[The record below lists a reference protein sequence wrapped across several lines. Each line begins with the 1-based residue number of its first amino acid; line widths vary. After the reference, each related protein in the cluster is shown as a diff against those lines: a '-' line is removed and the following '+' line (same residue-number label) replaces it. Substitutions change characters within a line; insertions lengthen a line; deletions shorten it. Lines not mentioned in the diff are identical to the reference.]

1 MGGNSISLQHATNRR
16 ARTGLVGLAS
26 GAGGCHRF
34 KPASVLEECCVLLD
48 EVLLLL
54 GHILQRMDRIRGA
67 CRNAGAAVDASLGID
82 IHLSCGFEAGLVR
95 FGVNAIGR
103 ANLNTEGVFDAGI
116 SNYISHDESVSWMS
130 T

>member
-1 MGGNSISLQHATNRR
+1 MQQTAGH
-16 ARTGLVGLAS
+16 RTWLVHLAS
-26 GAGGCHRF
+26 DPRRLS
-34 KPASVLEECCVLLD
+34 PINTASVLKECCVLLD

-82 IHLSCGFEAGLVR
+82 IHLSCGLEAGFVR

-130 T
+130 TSLAQERV